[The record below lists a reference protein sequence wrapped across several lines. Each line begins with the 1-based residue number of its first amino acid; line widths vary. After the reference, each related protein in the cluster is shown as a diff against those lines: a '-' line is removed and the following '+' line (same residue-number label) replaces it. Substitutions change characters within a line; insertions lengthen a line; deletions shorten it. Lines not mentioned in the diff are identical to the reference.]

1 MTRWTDEQL
10 RAIEARGSN
19 ILLSAAAGSG
29 KTTVLVERVMRLIAD
44 EGADVDRMLV
54 VTFTRAAA
62 SDMRAKLSRRLNDRA
77 AAGDA
82 RCREQLF
89 RLDRASITT
98 IHAFCADFLR
108 TNFEAAGVDPAF
120 RILDDAVADRLR
132 QEALDEALEAAYAGV
147 AEPAGGAEDAPVEAR
162 PDADLLALDYG
173 RGPAGVRAAAEAL
186 LAHLEER
193 PEPEAWLARAA
204 RCDDAMLELWQ
215 EELKDAAR
223 RAVDAAAVQLRQ
235 ALAVPGC
242 PAHYEG
248 AIRQDLEALEGVRA
262 LGEYDALYRALKE
275 FKSAPARGGRR
286 GANDEEAVEA
296 VKRLRD
302 SAKRALAG
310 ARILELPLLTARE
323 DARMLS
329 DQVQALARI
338 ALDAAERFE
347 AKKSE
352 QGGLTYSDL
361 EHRTLRAL
369 GDPDVARA
377 LRERFEHIFVD
388 EYQDTSD
395 LQEALIRAICRAD
408 NLFMVGDVKQSIYRF
423 RLAEPKLFLQ
433 KYEDYRRGAGG
444 ALLPL
449 TRNFRSRRGILDFV
463 NLVFERSMTGGDAEI
478 TYDAL
483 ARLNPGDPD
492 APAAEAPDVDI
503 RLIAAAA
510 REEEAPVGAAD
521 EALADLSAAE
531 REGLLIARMIRR
543 MMAEDQTLRYRDFA
557 ILTRSKAAPFAAML
571 PVLLAEGIPA
581 YADGAAGFFES
592 LEITWTLSMLRL
604 IANGRSDVELIGAL
618 RGPAVG
624 LDAEALAKIRIAHP
638 DVPYCDAARRYA
650 EEGDD
655 DIAQRLRGFFSK
667 LEGWRLR
674 AGSLALGEFVRLVLE
689 ESGFYTYAGA
699 LPGGAQRQ
707 ANLDQFAIRAGNFDR
722 ETSGSLTRFL
732 QFTEHMRAKGDG
744 DAAHL
749 LSESDDVVRLMT
761 IHKSK
766 GLEFR
771 VVFGAQLAKK
781 YRVENTGAPLLAH
794 RDLGIGMSYVDP
806 RLRTRRQT
814 LPQAAII
821 ERGRRE
827 DAAEELR
834 ILYVLMTRAQQRL
847 VLVGTVK
854 EVPKAWKRW
863 QALSA
868 APFAAGSHLD
878 VIMAAR
884 CGAEAE
890 GLPLHST
897 LKICPA
903 GSVVPE
909 SDGAS
914 ADAGALAEAVL
925 RDPERYADPGLDA
938 AMAWAYPDPLG
949 ARRPM
954 KLTASGLLRE
964 LEGPEEVPALAER
977 PQFLSED
984 ARRMTGAERGTAYH
998 RAMQLTDL
1006 RALDGL
1012 EGGALTRV
1020 LAAQLDGMAERRL
1033 MTPAQREAVL
1043 PGALARFLSSET
1055 GLRLRRAAEVR
1066 REWPFNVMLSAQ
1078 EALSPDEA
1086 ARFGDAELL
1095 VQGTV
1100 DCCFV
1105 EDGQWVLLDYKTDR
1119 TEDMELLKAHYS
1131 RQLALYALALERI
1144 TGRTVKEQLLCLIA
1158 QDRVLQL

>member
-1 MTRWTDEQL
+1 
-10 RAIEARGSN
+10 
-19 ILLSAAAGSG
+19 
-29 KTTVLVERVMRLIAD
+29 
-44 EGADVDRMLV
+44 
-54 VTFTRAAA
+54 
-62 SDMRAKLSRRLNDRA
+62 
-77 AAGDA
+77 
-82 RCREQLF
+82 
-89 RLDRASITT
+89 
-98 IHAFCADFLR
+98 
-108 TNFEAAGVDPAF
+108 
-120 RILDDAVADRLR
+120 
-132 QEALDEALEAAYAGV
+132 
-147 AEPAGGAEDAPVEAR
+147 
-162 PDADLLALDYG
+162 
-173 RGPAGVRAAAEAL
+173 
-186 LAHLEER
+186 
-193 PEPEAWLARAA
+193 
-204 RCDDAMLELWQ
+204 
-215 EELKDAAR
+215 
-223 RAVDAAAVQLRQ
+223 
-235 ALAVPGC
+235 
-242 PAHYEG
+242 
-248 AIRQDLEALEGVRA
+248 
-262 LGEYDALYRALKE
+262 
-275 FKSAPARGGRR
+275 
-286 GANDEEAVEA
+286 
-296 VKRLRD
+296 
-302 SAKRALAG
+302 
-310 ARILELPLLTARE
+310 
-323 DARMLS
+323 
-329 DQVQALARI
+329 
-338 ALDAAERFE
+338 
-347 AKKSE
+347 
-352 QGGLTYSDL
+352 
-361 EHRTLRAL
+361 
-369 GDPDVARA
+369 
-377 LRERFEHIFVD
+377 
-388 EYQDTSD
+388 
-395 LQEALIRAICRAD
+395 
-408 NLFMVGDVKQSIYRF
+408 
-423 RLAEPKLFLQ
+423 
-433 KYEDYRRGAGG
+433 
-444 ALLPL
+444 
-449 TRNFRSRRGILDFV
+449 
-463 NLVFERSMTGGDAEI
+463 
-478 TYDAL
+478 
-483 ARLNPGDPD
+483 
-492 APAAEAPDVDI
+492 
-503 RLIAAAA
+503 
-510 REEEAPVGAAD
+510 
-521 EALADLSAAE
+521 
-531 REGLLIARMIRR
+531 

-655 DIAQRLRGFFSK
+655 DIAQRLRGFFLK

-806 RLRTRRQT
+806 RLRPRRQT
-814 LPQAAII
+814 LPQAAIV

-984 ARRMTGAERGTAYH
+984 ARRMTGAERGTAMH
-998 RAMQLTDL
+998 LAMQFVELGDADEAAVASRVASL
-1006 RALDGL
+1006 R
-1012 EGGALTRV
+1012 
-1020 LAAQLDGMAERRL
+1020 ERHL
-1033 MTPAQREAVL
+1033 MTPEQAEAVDC
-1043 PGALARFLSSET
+1043 AAIAAFLRSPL
-1055 GLRLRRAAEVR
+1055 GRRAAAAER
-1066 REWPFNVMLSAQ
+1066 CYREYRFALLMDASLYDPAGAGEELML
-1078 EALSPDEA
+1078 
-1086 ARFGDAELL
+1086 
-1095 VQGTV
+1095 QGVV
-1100 DCCFV
+1100 DCAFDTP
-1105 EDGQWVLLDYKTDR
+1105 DGLVILDFKTDR
-1119 TEDMELLKAHYS
+1119 IAPGGEGERAAVYRPQLEAYAAALS
-1131 RQLALYALALERI
+1131 RVLERPVAEKWLWFFT
-1144 TGRTVKEQLLCLIA
+1144 TGQAYLL
-1158 QDRVLQL
+1158 